1 MKNTLTLLNSE
12 GDILKA
18 SKYYLDSMSEYRFV
32 IYDQYKQSIADLTLE
47 GFDDFINGVI
57 TLRDSKN
64 VEYLYPSF
72 SKDMRPTLREIQ
84 LFKNGEYDVVNNL
97 DEETKSFYN
106 KLMLVINE
114 HKRTGEDYGAIIK
127 KHNIK

>member
-12 GDILKA
+12 GDILKV
-18 SKYYLDSMSEYRFV
+18 SKYYLDSRSEYRFV
-32 IYDQYKQSIADLTLE
+32 IYDQYKQSISDLTLE

-72 SKDMRPTLREIQ
+72 SKDMRPTLREI
-84 LFKNGEYDVVNNL
+84 
-97 DEETKSFYN
+97 
-106 KLMLVINE
+106 
-114 HKRTGEDYGAIIK
+114 
-127 KHNIK
+127 